1 MSNCCIFSETP
12 FFCHELTKF
21 IAEAVTNVLLP
32 EWEKAIQQQ
41 KNTNTNK
48 NTKEPLT
55 PYEKEWFYSFNYA
68 LTVGYVEGVCANDQA
83 IIQSIVDFIVKYDIN
98 YIDKLA
104 YACVNKCPVVVDS
117 MTSEKFIANKYN
129 RNPIPSNDKQS
140 ELREFVSSYSN
151 DNQTLVSFKEFKI
164 QRVTNSNF
172 SISSKYS
179 SSGVHL
185 KSSGT
190 NEMIYQE
197 ESGDTVTRVFPVASP
212 VAEFLTGEKDT
223 RTQSAGGIS
232 QTTSS
237 AEGTEDGVLATYAG
251 GIYIQFSFA
260 AGDFEFTASGTVKP
274 QQSDKMGMYGA
285 VAIQGYDFYQ

>member
-1 MSNCCIFSETP
+1 MSISNDCCSSTSP
-12 FFCHELTKF
+12 TVCDQLTKF

-197 ESGDTVTRVFPVASP
+197 ESGDIVTRVFPVASP
-212 VAEFLTGEKDT
+212 VAEFLTGETDT
-223 RTQSAGGIS
+223 TELTVAGTATSGQTVEGSEQAILTAGSTNSSQYVTGGIMVDLP
-232 QTTSS
+232 QGLQASS
-237 AEGTEDGVLATYAG
+237 PSSGSGQEWLYASV
-251 GIYIQFSFA
+251 SFNP
-260 AGDFEFTASGTVKP
+260 F
-274 QQSDKMGMYGA
+274 
-285 VAIQGYDFYQ
+285 